1 MTGMRS
7 LIALVEGMALHPF
20 LQPRLVEDAEDG
32 DAAAK
37 AAKLLCDDILTGN
50 SHGALHTLKY
60 ELGHADDADEWD
72 SVDGNSFDEQEVLE
86 WCENRVADAAWEI
99 ESRINSGVIRCW
111 RVITAPA
118 DWRPE
123 GHPGVY
129 WSWDQHAAEAHWGHF
144 NGDHVQWEITAD
156 IPEGGIDKVMSLVM
170 NAHPDYEEEREV
182 RIFKDAPVEIVG
194 VRRL

>member
-7 LIALVEGMALHPF
+7 LIALVEGMTLHPF
-20 LQPRLVEDAEDG
+20 LQPRLVEDAPAGNPE
-32 DAAAK
+32 AE
-37 AAKLLCDDILTGN
+37 AAKLLCDDILSGN
-50 SHGALHTLKY
+50 SEGALYMLKF
-60 ELGHADDADEWD
+60 ELGRGEDDAEP
-72 SVDGNSFDEQEVLE
+72 FDEGEVLD

-99 ESRINSGVIRCW
+99 ESRIKGGIIRCW

-118 DWRPE
+118 DWQPQE
-123 GHPGVY
+123 GQHPGIY
-129 WSWDQHAAEAHWGHF
+129 WSWDQDAAEAHWGSYRD
-144 NGDHVQWEITAD
+144 DHVVWEITAD
-156 IPEGGIDKVMSLVM
+156 IPESSIDKVMTLVM